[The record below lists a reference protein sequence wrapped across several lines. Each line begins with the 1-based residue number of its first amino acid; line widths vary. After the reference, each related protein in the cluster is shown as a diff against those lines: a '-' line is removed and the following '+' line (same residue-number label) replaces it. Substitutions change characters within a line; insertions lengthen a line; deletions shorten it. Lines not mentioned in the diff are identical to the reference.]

1 MKEATKVSIRITSF
15 HSGASPSYH
24 AMRTESNKKTGLM
37 RPALMQPRTVTS
49 PCEMQSED
57 KDAERKPVHRPYTG
71 FLCT

>member
-24 AMRTESNKKTGLM
+24 AMRTESNKNRGIC
-37 RPALMQPRTVTS
+37 PALMQPRTVTS

>member
-1 MKEATKVSIRITSF
+1 MKEAAKVSIRITSF
-15 HSGASPSYH
+15 RSGASPSYH

-37 RPALMQPRTVTS
+37 PRLNAAEDGHKPVK
-49 PCEMQSED
+49 MQSED

>member
-24 AMRTESNKKTGLM
+24 AMRTESNKNRGLC
-37 RPALMQPRTVTS
+37 PPLMQPRTVTS

-57 KDAERKPVHRPYTG
+57 KEVKQ
-71 FLCT
+71 